1 MLIAAVDRQAKIN
14 SRVECSAMYLDKHFL
29 PQLGYLNVAPYI
41 WTNMFFRNL
50 DIRPP
55 KHMLSLP

>member
-29 PQLGYLNVAPYI
+29 PQLGYLNVTPFI
-41 WTNMFFRNL
+41 WTDMFFRNL
-50 DIRPP
+50 DI
-55 KHMLSLP
+55 